1 MTKPT
6 EENTAVLPD
15 WVHKSHVM
23 IPIKNPDAYL
33 CAPCGI
39 STDSI
44 YADRLKTEC
53 DDGHDE

>member
-1 MTKPT
+1 MCFGKRGVMTNPT
-6 EENTAVLPD
+6 EENTAVL
-15 WVHKSHVM
+15 
-23 IPIKNPDAYL
+23 PDAYL

-39 STDSI
+39 STDST